1 MRRLILTL
9 LLAIL
14 AGTGIPSAWAEV
26 PALTTGQTLYLPI
39 YSHLLY
45 GNVATRGKPSQY
57 PLSALVSL
65 RNTDPR
71 HPIRLISARYYD
83 TGGKLLREYFNA
95 PRLLEPLGTLEL
107 FVERDDRRGG
117 SGANFL
123 VVWGSDKPVNPPVV
137 EALHADISGNRTLSF
152 ITTAR
157 PIR

>member
-1 MRRLILTL
+1 MRRLIPFLF
-9 LLAIL
+9 LAIL
-14 AGTGIPSAWAEV
+14 AVAGAV
-26 PALTTGQTLYLPI
+26 PARAESPALSTGQTLYLPI

-45 GNVATRGKPSQY
+45 GNVAARDRPSQY

-71 HPIRLISARYYD
+71 QPVRLLSARYYD
-83 TGGKLLREYFNA
+83 TGGKLLREFITA
-95 PRLLEPLGTLEL
+95 PRVLAPLGTLEL
-107 FVERDDRRGG
+107 FVERDDLAGG

-123 VVWGSDKPVNPPVV
+123 VVWQSDKPANPLMV

-157 PIR
+157 PVR

>member
-1 MRRLILTL
+1 MRRVLIPF
-9 LLAIL
+9 LLAL
-14 AGTGIPSAWAEV
+14 FTLTGVAPSRAEA
-26 PALTTGQTLYLPI
+26 PALSTGQTLYLPI

-45 GNVATRGKPSQY
+45 GNVASRGKPSSY
-57 PLSALVSL
+57 PLSTLVSL

-71 HPIRLISARYYD
+71 QPIRLLSARYYD
-83 TGGKLLREYFNA
+83 TGGKLLREFLGV
-95 PRLLEPLGTLEL
+95 PRVLAPLGTLEL
-107 FVERDDRRGG
+107 FVERDDLTGG

-123 VVWGSDKPVNPPVV
+123 VAWQSDRPANPLLA